1 MHEEQESDASQ
12 PIASM
17 VGEKMALG
25 PLRRELIPTY
35 QRWMNDPVVQANA
48 QPVPAPWTV
57 ERTTRW
63 VDGILN
69 AERSYAFTIY
79 TLPDYQPIG
88 TTRLGGVDFRNRSA
102 EFDIAIGES
111 DNRGQGYGTEA
122 TRLLLD
128 YAFRILGLRNVMLA
142 VAANNRAGIRAY
154 QRAGFKEIGR
164 RRQCWLV
171 DEEFWDLIFMDCLA
185 SEFTGPAQATT
196 VVPPPPEGTKG

>member
-1 MHEEQESDASQ
+1 MDAEQESDGSQ
-12 PIASM
+12 PMVTI
-17 VGEKMALG
+17 VGEKVVLG
-25 PLRRELIPTY
+25 PFRRELIPAY
-35 QRWMNDPVVQANA
+35 QRWINDPVVQANA

-57 ERTTRW
+57 ERTTKW
-63 VDGILN
+63 VDGIVN

-111 DNRGQGYGTEA
+111 GNRGQGYGTDA
-122 TRLLLD
+122 TRLSLD

-171 DEEFWDLIFMDCLA
+171 DGEFWDLIFMDCVV
-185 SEFTGPAQATT
+185 SEFAGSMQANA
-196 VVPPPPEGTKG
+196 VVPDPHEGIGS